1 MKMLI
6 IGPPGS
12 GKGTQAEL
20 ISDRL
25 SVVGI
30 STGEIFRTHVKAETP
45 LGMEAKKY
53 IDSGDFV
60 PDSLT
65 NKMVRSRLRQI
76 DVENGFLLDGYPR
89 TTAQMNYL
97 DDILEEGEKRLD
109 IVLQLTADDDELT
122 SRLLG
127 RGNQSGR
134 SDDNEVVIRHRLELY
149 HQQTEAVI
157 RQYSERGILTPI
169 DGIGEIDEVLERA
182 LGAVRKS
189 LAAPSPFSN

>member
-1 MKMLI
+1 MLI

-25 SVVGI
+25 SVVAI
-30 STGEIFRTHVKAETP
+30 STGEIFRTHVKTETP
-45 LGMEAKKY
+45 LGVEAKKY
-53 IDSGDFV
+53 IDSGEFV

-65 NKMVRSRLRQI
+65 NKMIRRRLRQI

-89 TTAQMNYL
+89 TAAQMNYL
-97 DDILEEGEKRLD
+97 DEILEEREKQLD

-122 SRLLG
+122 ARLLV
-127 RGNQSGR
+127 RANESGR
-134 SDDNEVVIRHRLELY
+134 SDDNEVVIRRRLELY

-157 RQYSERGILTPI
+157 RMYSDRGILTPI
-169 DGIGEIDEVLERA
+169 DGIGEIYEVLERT
-182 LGAVRKS
+182 LSAVRINS
-189 LAAPSPFSN
+189 AAPSPFSN